1 MGPNTRQSAAPMEM
15 RLSAERPVTREGFEV
30 EHGGYTKS
38 QQRSGMRG
46 TRLFSP
52 PCSVLTSYS
61 YESGPNK
68 DKEACALI
76 YFVPCEPG
84 TSAIFAK
91 FFTRRRRRKTAAE
104 GDQGEEGGAEKK
116 APLTDAWREGTSTDS
131 SSSSRD
137 EKSRKPQQRPPPPLL
152 SRLQS
157 SLIARLLESSL
168 AHVLGQ
174 SLADQDVLIM
184 HGVYKRMMMAA
195 ASSAAAAAAKKD
207 TSSSSSS
214 SSSSPSSSSSSRWKS
229 SYWLATQ
236 ADVGVR
242 AFHDW
247 VERHGGGGPWGEAL
261 AVSSSSSSSGSL
273 AAAAAASSPQLLTV
287 ASLAQ
292 VGLPCAAAAV
302 LLGLTWTWLTA
313 WKGRFY
319 RADKLADEK

>member
-195 ASSAAAAAAKKD
+195 ASSAG
-207 TSSSSSS
+207 SSDRARIRFGPR
-214 SSSSPSSSSSSRWKS
+214 SPLRN
-229 SYWLATQ
+229 
-236 ADVGVR
+236 
-242 AFHDW
+242 
-247 VERHGGGGPWGEAL
+247 
-261 AVSSSSSSSGSL
+261 
-273 AAAAAASSPQLLTV
+273 ASV
-287 ASLAQ
+287 
-292 VGLPCAAAAV
+292 LPCAKSMPSAEAASCQRAAWV
-302 LLGLTWTWLTA
+302 LSMAHSTSLQKPSGWLPTGGEETTPTSA
-313 WKGRFY
+313 RKPEITRSQ
-319 RADKLADEK
+319 